1 MVKAKIDQ
9 FGIVNKIRYNLH
21 YINSHPFFIGFMML
35 SMNFLSKYIVIKFSK
50 SQEEYIKN
58 TLGRRFM
65 LYVIMWS
72 ITRDIVYSFL
82 LTGAFII
89 FVDHLFNEESKFCIV
104 PNYLKTYEK
113 MIDSD
118 NDGYITNAEAEE
130 AIEIIKKHK
139 KQKKKQ
145 EYLRYHN

>member
-1 MVKAKIDQ
+1 MPKFKPSSLGLLDY
-9 FGIVNKIRYNLH
+9 IRYKLH
-21 YINSHPFFIGFMML
+21 FINSHPFFIGLMML
-35 SMNFLSKYIVIKFSK
+35 LLNIVSKYLTIKLSK

-65 LYVIMWS
+65 IYLLMWS
-72 ITRDIVYSFL
+72 ITRDLVYALL
-82 LTGAFII
+82 LTGAFIV

-113 MIDSD
+113 IVDSD

-130 AIEIIKKHK
+130 AIKIIKKHK
-139 KQKKKQ
+139 KQKRKQ
-145 EYLRYHN
+145 EYLRYYN